1 MPVIEKKLSNWS
13 NYPVVKARVWPFQ
26 YQSELQELVQ
36 QTASLIARGNGRCY
50 GDASLGPDV
59 ISTMQYN
66 HIYSFDEQEG
76 IICCEAG
83 VTLDDLL
90 RVIVPKGWF
99 LPVTPG
105 TKFITVGGAVAS
117 DVHGKNHHK
126 DGAFSRHVL
135 EMDLV
140 DAEGKVISCSPQK
153 NTDLFWASCGGMGLT
168 GVISRVTFRLKK
180 IESSYIRQKSVKAR
194 NIDEIFRLFEESE
207 SYTYSVAWIDCLQ
220 KGKDLGR
227 SVLMLGEHASLAA
240 LDSKKKKDPFYIPQ
254 GGKLSIPLNL
264 PSFTLNSLSIQA
276 FNFAYYHK
284 QLSTQ
289 KEGLVHYEPFFYP
302 LDSILHWNRMY
313 GKPGFLQYQFVLPME
328 QSREGLV
335 KILQRISDKKMGSF
349 LAVLKLFGEQD
360 SLISFPTRGYTLAL
374 DFPLR
379 DGLLPF
385 LDELDDIVLQYGG
398 RIYLSKDARMK
409 PELFWK
415 GYPGAKKFQ
424 TIVKQYNPD
433 AKFNSMQARR
443 LHILP

>member
-1 MPVIEKKLSNWS
+1 MPQMEKKLANWS
-13 NYPVVKARVWPFQ
+13 NYPVVKAKVWPFQ
-26 YQSELQELVQ
+26 YLSELQERVRQ
-36 QTASLIARGNGRCY
+36 SDTLIARGNGRCY
-50 GDASLGPDV
+50 GDASLGREV
-59 ISTMQYN
+59 LSTLQYK
-66 HIYSFDEQEG
+66 HIHSFDEQEG

-90 RVIVPKGWF
+90 TVIVPKGWF

-126 DGAFSRHVL
+126 DGSFGQHVL
-135 EMDLV
+135 EMELV
-140 DAEGKVISCSPQK
+140 NAEGDVIRCSPEENK
-153 NTDLFWASCGGMGLT
+153 DLFFASCGGMGLT

-180 IESSYIRQKSVKAR
+180 IETSYIMQKSVKAR
-194 NIDEIFRLFEESE
+194 NIDEIFNLFEQNE

-227 SVLMLGEHASLAA
+227 SVLMLGEHASLSD
-240 LDSKKKKDPFYIPQ
+240 LEEHKRKDPLYIPK
-254 GGKLSIPLNL
+254 GGKINIPVNL
-264 PSFTLNSLSIQA
+264 PSFTLNSFSIQA

-284 QLSTQ
+284 QLSAQ

-313 GKPGFLQYQFVLPME
+313 GKPGFLQYQFVIPIE
-328 QSREGLV
+328 KSREGLV

-360 SLISFPTRGYTLAL
+360 SIISFPTRGYTLAL
-374 DFPLR
+374 DFPIR
-379 DGLLPF
+379 NGLFEF

-409 PELFWK
+409 PELFWE
-415 GYPGAKKFQ
+415 GYPGARKFQ
-424 TIVKQYNPD
+424 SIVEKYNPD
-433 AKFNSMQARR
+433 AKFNSRQAKR